1 MAFYKDY
8 FGIRPDYAPCM
19 TLADINKTPDTWL
32 GFYPHDSFVEILREL
47 LKNLE
52 GGNKTLWI
60 TGAYGTG
67 KSHASLVLQKLFT
80 DDEARV
86 LKWLALRKAQ
96 IPEPVRK
103 ALLAR
108 RGEKVLVVYDVN
120 ADGVDAKNQ
129 FLMRLQRSITK
140 ALEAGGHTIPLK
152 GKLDEVIERI
162 RQDEPHFFVERDA
175 MQARLSHLNA
185 GIKTADALEKKL
197 RDANQEA
204 GLVSDA
210 MRVLVARHI
219 YLDLSADDFLAWV
232 DASLEANRLSQLVYI
247 WDEFSSFM
255 ERNRSELKTLEQLA
269 EAAQQGRFFFVP
281 VTHTDISS
289 YVASGSESA
298 KKANNRF
305 TFKRLDLPNETALK
319 LAADAFVVKPEKAA
333 EWTQERDVL
342 WHSVNGVAENYM
354 VVNKAGIDATDF
366 KGILPLHPMAAF
378 LLKHLSVVVGANQ
391 RSMFEFLNGE
401 EFKAFIDKGG
411 LDESGHQFLTLD
423 HLWRYFVERD
433 DLGTGQAVQEAR
445 ADYARREQDLQPDE
459 RRVFKAVLLFS
470 LIEQMQ
476 GAGHPLLSATVENI
490 TRSFE
495 GDGALTGVDM
505 ILRNLEQKH
514 CFTIVNSRCERFR
527 DRTDTEEIA
536 KIKDKLKDK
545 FDELVLND
553 TETGLVKKLKGVN
566 HGGRFDV
573 RTAGVGGLSAS
584 SIAKLES
591 FGDKGNR
598 VLVQFILARD
608 EQEQLRI
615 PDKVKELVKHFK
627 DHRMLFVTLPEV
639 SFCRDNAKAW
649 EEFTEN
655 YAHYE
660 LEKKAGGS
668 TGKRLYEKLVSNTK
682 AAWYSKVTSAAKL
695 IVYKPNP
702 NGEPFVEEVTWGQ
715 LNKDWLTAYA
725 KQTFKAYT
733 DDLCGFYMN
742 AFGLLNGLQS
752 WALAGMDFDRFVV
765 NNPKSYGSQK
775 AVVATWQKSG
785 ITGEDT
791 WFDANPNHPLTQL
804 RDKCKAWNNNTV
816 GAGNPCSIRKLY
828 IDLQRPPFGLMGVPH
843 SAFVLGFVL
852 KTWLTGKR
860 NLQWTD
866 GVTSKA
872 LDATT
877 LAEIIDAVVRDDGAN
892 SIKNEKLIC
901 RLSKEE
907 KAFIDQSSVIFGSSQ
922 LADGTVEAALN
933 AVGTRLE
940 QISQRVPLWVLPEYI
955 QAQAEPSA
963 EAMGKVIDALC
974 AASSISSKGDT
985 ETRGNKLKEI
995 GEILLATPGLA
1006 EAMSKYMTPVVFEE
1020 AFQQYVDSVKPELKA
1035 AAERMDDS
1043 AYNYCKAVKNRFAAT
1058 SGWLWKRG
1066 DAESVLEEVYRQTL
1080 CAEHIRGLAG
1090 LSGYMSFDDALY
1102 SLRSAVLSEN
1112 KVPTEFWAKK
1122 YPALQRFFEL
1132 LNRASLSGEDVK
1144 VFEEVL
1150 VQQGRVIRE
1159 VFFSVSQTRQLEAM
1173 QEIFGDIWPRTIAEG
1188 RELYNAFPSN
1198 SARAD
1203 EQSFKA
1209 QGRGKIE
1216 EYSRTLVSKQVAVLW
1231 RERTGTESPVE
1242 WSRKHALPAECLLAV
1257 DDAKGIV
1264 DAVANPEGVSAE
1276 RLQAVHDVLNKDGAF
1291 VDVATAGEKFLKRVL
1306 PKRYQKIGFSVG
1318 ELSDWLS
1325 KKLGDAPGRWLADGG
1340 HSEAVEAFVKQ
1351 GYDNRARKQAVDKVN
1366 KLPDAEAKIL
1376 LLKMIDQIP
1385 DVGLSVLE

>member
-19 TLADINKTPDTWL
+19 TLADINKTPETWL

-80 DDEARV
+80 DDEVRV

-103 ALLAR
+103 GLLAR
-108 RGEKVLVVYDVN
+108 RGENALVVYDVN

-129 FLMRLQRSITK
+129 FLMRLQRGITK

-162 RQDEPHFFVERDA
+162 RQDEPHFFAERDA

-219 YLDLSADDFLAWV
+219 YLDLSAEDFLAWV
-232 DASLEANRLSQLVYI
+232 DASLKANGLSKLVYI

-269 EAAQQGRFFFVP
+269 EAAQQGRFYFVP

-289 YVASGSESA
+289 YVAAGSESA

-319 LAADAFVVKPEKAA
+319 LAADAFVVKLEKAT

-354 VVNKAGIDATDF
+354 VVNKAGIDAADF

-401 EFKAFIDKGG
+401 EFKAFIEKGG
-411 LDESGHQFLTLD
+411 LDVSGHQFLTVD

-445 ADYARREQDLQPDE
+445 GEYARREQDLQPDE
-459 RRVFKAVLLFS
+459 RRVFKAVLLFG

-476 GAGHPLLSATVENI
+476 GTGHPLLSVTVENI
-490 TRSFE
+490 QRSFE
-495 GDGALTGVDM
+495 GDGALQGMDA

-514 CFTIVNSRCERFR
+514 CFAIVNGRCERFR
-527 DRTDTEEIA
+527 DRSDTKEIEEKKAALDGKFGDLVLKDTEA
-536 KIKDKLKDK
+536 
-545 FDELVLND
+545 ELV
-553 TETGLVKKLKGVN
+553 KQLKGVN
-566 HGGRFDV
+566 YGGRFDV
-573 RTAGVGGLSAS
+573 RTAGINGLSAS
-584 SIAKLES
+584 SIAKRES
-591 FGDKGNR
+591 FGDNGNR

-615 PDKVKELVKHFK
+615 PEKVKELAKQFK

-639 SFCRDNAKAW
+639 SFCRDNANAW
-649 EEFTEN
+649 DEFTEN
-655 YAHYE
+655 SAR
-660 LEKKAGGS
+660 LALASDSASKKVFE
-668 TGKRLYEKLVSNTK
+668 TQVSGAK
-682 AAWYSKVTSAAKL
+682 AAWHSKVTSAAKL
-695 IVYKPNP
+695 IVYKPNV

-715 LNKDWLTAYA
+715 LKKDWLTGYA
-725 KQTFKAYT
+725 KQTFRAYT
-733 DDLCGFYMN
+733 DDLCGFN
-742 AFGLLNGLQS
+742 ISAFGQLTHLQS
-752 WALAGMDFDRFVV
+752 WALAGMEFDKFSKSGQWKTVV
-765 NNPKSYGSQK
+765 T
-775 AVVATWQKSG
+775 TWQNTG
-785 ITGEDT
+785 VTGEEA
-791 WFDANPNHPLTQL
+791 WFDANPNHSLTQL
-804 RDKCKAWNNNTV
+804 RDFCKKRQDSTV

-828 IDLQRPPFGLMGVPH
+828 IDLQRPPFGLLGVPH

-852 KTWLTGKR
+852 KTWLTGQRK
-860 NLQWTD
+860 LQWTD
-866 GVTSKA
+866 SVTSKA
-872 LDATT
+872 LDEVA
-877 LAEIIDAVVRDDGAN
+877 LAEIIEAVVKDDGTNA
-892 SIKNEKLIC
+892 IRNEKLIC

-907 KAFIDQSSVIFGSSQ
+907 KAFIEQSSVIFGSSP

-955 QAQAEPSA
+955 HAQAEPSA

-974 AASSISSKGDT
+974 AANSISSKGDT
-985 ETRGNKLKEI
+985 ETRGNKVKEI

-1006 EAMSKYMTPVVFEE
+1006 EAMAKYMAPVVFEE
-1020 AFQQYVDSVKPELKA
+1020 AFQRYVDSAKPELKA
-1035 AAERMDDS
+1035 VAERMGGS
-1043 AYNYCKAVKNRFAAT
+1043 SHIYCRAVKNRFAAA
-1058 SGWLWKRG
+1058 SGWLWKRV
-1066 DAESVLEEVYRQTL
+1066 DAESVLEEIFRQTL

-1090 LSGYMSFDDALY
+1090 SSGYMSFEDALY
-1102 SLRSAVLSEN
+1102 CLRNAVLGEN

-1122 YPALQRFFEL
+1122 HPALQRFFEL
-1132 LNRASLSGEDVK
+1132 LSRPSLSGEDVK
-1144 VFEEVL
+1144 AFEEIL
-1150 VQQGRVIRE
+1150 EHQGRIIRE
-1159 VFFSVSQTRQLEAM
+1159 AFFDVAQARQLYAM
-1173 QEIFGDIWPRTIAEG
+1173 REIFGENWPMAIAEG
-1188 RELYNAFPSN
+1188 RELYNAFPPDT
-1198 SARAD
+1198 ARAD

-1209 QGRGKIE
+1209 QGRVKIE
-1216 EYSRTLVSKQVAVLW
+1216 EYSRTLVSKLVAALW
-1231 RERTGTESPVE
+1231 RERTDTESPDE
-1242 WSRKHALPAECLLAV
+1242 WSRKHAMPAECVLAV
-1257 DDAKGIV
+1257 DDAKGFV
-1264 DAVANPEGVSAE
+1264 DAVTRPGGVSAE
-1276 RLQAVHDVLNKDGAF
+1276 RLQSVLDELEKEGAF
-1291 VDVATAGEKFLKRVL
+1291 VDVVTAGGKFLKRVL
-1306 PKRYQKIGFSVG
+1306 PARYQKIGFSVG
-1318 ELSDWLS
+1318 DLSDWLCG
-1325 KKLGDAPGRWLADGG
+1325 KLGDAPGRWLTDGG
-1340 HSEAVEAFVKQ
+1340 LRDAVEAFVKQ
-1351 GYDNRARKQAVDKVN
+1351 GYENHARKQATEKVN
-1366 KLPDAEAKIL
+1366 LLPDAEAKIL